1 MSVLYIPE
9 CGKAC
14 FTIRKAPSGL
24 MKDTLLQ
31 CRKAF
36 PGRQIQPFVKDKTA
50 KTLTDRHM
58 RKHLKIRVFPSGK
71 HFAPKKRI
79 ILRLE
84 NIFMR
89 HATHIYAYLCS
100 MMMLLRTHPSG
111 TAFIRTAAP
120 PPGRQRSLY
129 IQTFTLSAYLPEI
142 HSALIGE
149 FLHAPC

>member
-58 RKHLKIRVFPSGK
+58 RKRLKIRVFPTGK
-71 HFAPKKRI
+71 LFRRPRGVLAE
-79 ILRLE
+79 LRLDD
-84 NIFMR
+84 N
-89 HATHIYAYLCS
+89 
-100 MMMLLRTHPSG
+100 G
-111 TAFIRTAAP
+111 T
-120 PPGRQRSLY
+120 SLVY
-129 IQTFTLSAYLPEI
+129 MPLSVKICVTGKYV
-142 HSALIGE
+142 
-149 FLHAPC
+149 